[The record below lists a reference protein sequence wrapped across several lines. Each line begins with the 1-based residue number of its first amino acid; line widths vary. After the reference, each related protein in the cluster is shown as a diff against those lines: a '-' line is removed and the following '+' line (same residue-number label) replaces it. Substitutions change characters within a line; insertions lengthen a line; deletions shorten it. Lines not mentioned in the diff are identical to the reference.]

1 MLSLK
6 NSFHIILFSI
16 FIPAIF
22 NAQYYNRNS
31 YKTKRH
37 EISFG
42 LGASSCLTDVGGGK
56 SVDSSLFGNSAR
68 GFLFDMNIQQ
78 TKYAANFSYT
88 YYLKSKLTFR
98 LNLAYSQISGDDNI
112 TVDIDRKNRRL
123 NFETT
128 IVEGS
133 GVFEWIIITEKSGN
147 RYNLKNK
154 FGKSIGA
161 KKPLGFGLYAF
172 AGLGGFYYDPYGYD
186 RFLEPGSSTLVE
198 ANPIKYRLRLLRTEG
213 QGVLDPNAENY
224 PDIYNNNGEVIATYK
239 DYAFPRG
246 ETYKN
251 FALCVPL
258 GFGIKKS
265 FHSTAGLKL
274 EAGFRFTNTDYID
287 DVSTKYFDP
296 KILEEYFGTSDLGP
310 IAGQMTGTNTGDTY
324 ETLAFFSGGIPDP
337 LPSGIAGVTTPQ
349 SGDDIAQ
356 YGPNAYRV
364 RYYKTIPGEKRG
376 NPEYNDSYMFLTLS
390 VYKKLT
396 NTPKT
401 MRIANSSSRKRI
413 KASF

>member
-1 MLSLK
+1 MK
-6 NSFHIILFSI
+6 NYFHIILFFI
-16 FIPAIF
+16 FTPSVY

-56 SVDSSLFGNSAR
+56 SVDSSLFGSSAR

-78 TKYAANFSYT
+78 TKYVANFSYT

-98 LNLAYSQISGDDNI
+98 LNLAYSQISGDDNV
-112 TVDIDRKNRRL
+112 TDDPDRKNRRL

-154 FGKSIGA
+154 YGKSIGA
-161 KKPLGFGLYAF
+161 KNPLGFGLYAF
-172 AGLGGFYYDPYGYD
+172 AGMGGFYYDPWGYD
-186 RFLEPGSSTLVE
+186 RFLEPGSSTVVE
-198 ANPIKYRLRLLRTEG
+198 GSPIRHRLRPLRTEG
-213 QGVLDPNAENY
+213 QGVLEPNAENY
-224 PDIYNNNGEVIATYK
+224 PDIYNSNGEVIATYE
-239 DYAFPRG
+239 DYAFPKDK
-246 ETYKN
+246 TYKN

-296 KILEEYFGTSDLGP
+296 VTLDEYFGNSDLGP

-324 ETLAFFSGGIPDP
+324 ETITFFNGGVPDP
-337 LPSGIAGVTTPQ
+337 LPTYI
-349 SGDDIAQ
+349 SGDPYQNSDDVAQ
-356 YGPNAYRV
+356 YGPNAYRA

-376 NPEYNDSYMFLTLS
+376 NPEYKDSYMFLTLS

-401 MRIANSSSRKRI
+401 MRIANSGSRRKI

>member
-1 MLSLK
+1 MKKYL
-6 NSFHIILFSI
+6 HIVLI
-16 FIPAIF
+16 FTLIPAF
-22 NAQYYNRNS
+22 YNAQYYNRNT

-56 SVDSSLFGNSAR
+56 SIDSSLFGGSAR
-68 GFLFDMNIQQ
+68 GFLFDMNINQ
-78 TKYAANFSYT
+78 TKYVANFSYT

-98 LNLAYSQISGDDNI
+98 LNLAYSQISGDDKV
-112 TVDIDRKNRRL
+112 TDDINRQNRRL

-133 GVFEWIIITEKSGN
+133 GVFEWIIIPEKTGN

-154 FGKSIGA
+154 SGKKIGA
-161 KKPLGFGLYAF
+161 KNQLFGLYAF
-172 AGLGGFYYDPYGYD
+172 AGIGGFYYDPWGYD
-186 RFLEPGSSTLVE
+186 KFLEPGSSTEVIS
-198 ANPIKYRLRLLRTEG
+198 NPIKYQLRPLRTEG

-224 PDIYNNNGEVIATYK
+224 PDIYNNNGELIATYK
-239 DYAFPRG
+239 DYAFPRD
-246 ETYKN
+246 ETYTR
-251 FALCVPL
+251 FAACVPV

-274 EAGFRFTNTDYID
+274 EAGFRFTNTDYLD

-296 KILEEYFGTSDLGP
+296 ITLEDYFGNSNLGP
-310 IAGQMTGTNTGDTY
+310 IAAQMSGTNTGDTY
-324 ETLAFFSGGIPDP
+324 EALIFGYPDP
-337 LPSGIAGVTTPQ
+337 IPSGILGLPTQ
-349 SGDDIAQ
+349 NSDIIAN
-356 YGPNAYRV
+356 YGTDAYIVNRF
-364 RYYKTIPGEKRG
+364 KTIPGEKRG
-376 NPEYNDSYMFLTLS
+376 NPEFKDSYMFLTLS

-401 MRIANSSSRKRI
+401 MRIANSSSKRRI

>member
-1 MLSLK
+1 MKRYL
-6 NSFHIILFSI
+6 HIILI
-16 FIPAIF
+16 FTTIPVVC
-22 NAQYYNRNS
+22 NAQYYSRNS

-56 SVDSSLFGNSAR
+56 SVDSSLFGGSAR
-68 GFLFDMNIQQ
+68 GFLFDMNINQ
-78 TKYAANFSYT
+78 TKYVANFSYM

-98 LNLAYSQISGDDNI
+98 VNLAYSQISGDDKV
-112 TVDIDRKNRRL
+112 TDDIGRQNRRL

-133 GVFEWIIITEKSGN
+133 GVLEWILIPEKTGN
-147 RYNLKNK
+147 RYNIKNK
-154 FGKSIGA
+154 FGKNIGA
-161 KKPLGFGLYAF
+161 KNPLGFGLYAF
-172 AGLGGFYYDPYGYD
+172 AGIGGFYYDPWGYD
-186 RFLEPGSSTLVE
+186 KFLEQGSSTEVGGS
-198 ANPIKYRLRLLRTEG
+198 PIRHRLRPLRTEG
-213 QGVLDPNAENY
+213 QGVLEPNAENY
-224 PDIYNNNGEVIATYK
+224 PDIYNSNGDVIATFE
-239 DYAFPRG
+239 DYAFQRD
-246 ETYKN
+246 ETYSY
-251 FALCVPL
+251 FAACVPV

-274 EAGFRFTNTDYID
+274 EAGFRFTNTDYLD

-296 KILEEYFGTSDLGP
+296 ITLEEYFGNSNLGP
-310 IAGQMTGTNTGDTY
+310 IAAQMSGTNTGDTY
-324 ETLAFFSGGIPDP
+324 EALVFLYDGVPNP
-337 LPSGIAGVTTPQ
+337 LPSGMASVSTPQ

-356 YGPNAYRV
+356 YGPNAYRA
-364 RYYKTIPGEKRG
+364 RYYKTLPGEQRG
-376 NPEYNDSYMFLTLS
+376 NPEYKDSYMFLTLS

-401 MRIANSSSRKRI
+401 MRIANSSSKRRI

>member
-1 MLSLK
+1 MIP
-6 NSFHIILFSI
+6 IILNS
-16 FIPAIF
+16 
-22 NAQYYNRNS
+22 QYYNRNS

-78 TKYAANFSYT
+78 TKYVANFSYT

-98 LNLAYSQISGDDNI
+98 ANIAYSQISGDDNV
-112 TVDIDRKNRRL
+112 TDDPDRKNRRL

-154 FGKSIGA
+154 YGKSIGA
-161 KKPLGFGLYAF
+161 KNPLGFGLYAF
-172 AGLGGFYYDPYGYD
+172 AGLGGFYFDPWGYD
-186 RFLEPGSSTLVE
+186 RFLEPGSSTEVI
-198 ANPIKYRLRLLRTEG
+198 ANPIKYRLRPLRTEG
-213 QGVLDPNAENY
+213 QGVLEPNAENY
-224 PDIYNNNGEVIATYK
+224 PDIYNNNGEVIATYE
-239 DYAFPRG
+239 DYSFQRD

-251 FALCVPL
+251 FAVCIPV

-296 KILEEYFGTSDLGP
+296 VKLEEYFGTSDLGP
-310 IAGQMTGTNTGDTY
+310 IAGQMTGTNTGITY
-324 ETLAFFSGGIPDP
+324 ETLAFFSGGPPDP
-337 LPSGIAGVTTPQ
+337 LPTYIASVADEQ
-349 SGDDIAQ
+349 NSDDIAQ
-356 YGPNAYRV
+356 YGPNAWRAQ
-364 RYYKTIPGEKRG
+364 YYKTIPGEKRG
-376 NPEYNDSYMFLTLS
+376 NPEYKDSYMFLTLS

-401 MRIANSSSRKRI
+401 MRIANSGSRRKI

>member
-1 MLSLK
+1 MKKYL
-6 NSFHIILFSI
+6 HTILFFI
-16 FIPAIF
+16 FIPTVF

-56 SVDSSLFGNSAR
+56 SVDSSWFSGSAR
-68 GFLFDMNIQQ
+68 GFLFDMNVQQ
-78 TKYAANFSYT
+78 TKYVANFSYM

-98 LNLAYSQISGDDNI
+98 LNIAYSQISGDDND
-112 TVDIDRKNRRL
+112 TEDRDRNNRRL

-128 IVEGS
+128 VLEGS
-133 GVFEWIIITEKSGN
+133 GVFEWILITQKTGN

-161 KKPLGFGLYAF
+161 KNPLGFGLYAF
-172 AGLGGFYYDPYGYD
+172 AGIGGFYYDPYGYD
-186 RFLEPGSSTLVE
+186 RFLDQGSSTEVGGS
-198 ANPIKYRLRLLRTEG
+198 PIRHRLRPLRTEG
-213 QGVLDPNAENY
+213 QGVLEPNAENY
-224 PDIYNNNGEVIATYK
+224 PDIYNNNGDIIATYE
-239 DYAFPRG
+239 DYAFPKDQ
-246 ETYKN
+246 TYKN
-251 FALCVPL
+251 FAVCVPV

-296 KILEEYFGTSDLGP
+296 VTLEEYFGNSNLGP
-310 IAGQMTGTNTGDTY
+310 IAAQMTGTNTGETY
-324 ETLAFFSGGIPDP
+324 ETIAFLNSGIPNP
-337 LPSGIAGVTTPQ
+337 LPPGMAETPIQ
-349 SGDDIAQ
+349 NSDDVAQ

-364 RYYKTIPGEKRG
+364 KYYKTIPGNKRG
-376 NPEYNDSYMFLTLS
+376 NPELKDSYMFLTLS

-401 MRIANSSSRKRI
+401 MRIANSSSKRRI